1 MNMKMKKAV
10 LATEHNLNTRKV
22 AIETTYRFSIV
33 TKKILRSSMKATGI
47 AGGDKIV
54 RDNKPAI
61 ADLTK
66 EIIETKLEVKGIRSL
81 LERRTSKFE
90 GLTEYDQHFIK
101 TFAWEAAT
109 SFAEY
114 FAQNDKKPIIS
125 KVVVYFSDDGDLYIE
140 PKKDHCY
147 PMVKNSL
154 RQRIVKILI
163 SAKGYVH
170 PDDLISA
177 VESTRKS
184 VEFAI
189 NRINSLT
196 KFHLDD
202 IRLIDNRRTY
212 GYRINPTVIIKQG

>member
-10 LATEHNLNTRKV
+10 LAIKHNLNTRKV
-22 AIETTYRFSIV
+22 AIETNYRFSIV

-81 LERRTSKFE
+81 LERRAGKFE

-101 TFAWEAAT
+101 TFAKEAAT

-114 FAQNDKKPIIS
+114 FAQSDKKPI
-125 KVVVYFSDDGDLYIE
+125 V
-140 PKKDHCY
+140 PKT
-147 PMVKNSL
+147 
-154 RQRIVKILI
+154 
-163 SAKGYVH
+163 A
-170 PDDLISA
+170 
-177 VESTRKS
+177 
-184 VEFAI
+184 
-189 NRINSLT
+189 
-196 KFHLDD
+196 
-202 IRLIDNRRTY
+202 
-212 GYRINPTVIIKQG
+212 